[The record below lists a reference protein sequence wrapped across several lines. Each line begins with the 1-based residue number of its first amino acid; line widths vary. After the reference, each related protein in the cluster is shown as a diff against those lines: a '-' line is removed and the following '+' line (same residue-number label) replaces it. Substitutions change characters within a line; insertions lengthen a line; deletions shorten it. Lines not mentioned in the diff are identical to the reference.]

1 MCGIAGI
8 ALRQPKPHL
17 RDRFVEL
24 SLKHLARRGPD
35 AQNRI
40 TYHPTPNVEVDLI
53 HTRLSIIDLAGG
65 VQPMSDDNGA
75 LVFNGEIYNYRDIRL
90 PGESYRTSS
99 DTEVLLKGLGRES
112 LSFLNKTE
120 GMFGFGYLDQKG
132 KKLVVARDQF
142 GIKPVYIYKDDT
154 TFAFASTL
162 APLMAMSRKEINPD
176 SLVEYYTSRGMR
188 SSNTIFKDVIE
199 VAPGY
204 AFILD
209 LDTWTVETVKWAL
222 PRKIEALP
230 GTEEDLIDALE
241 KILDESVKRHLISDV
256 PVAALL
262 SGGIDSGLMTA
273 FAARHTNHLSAFTI
287 GFRDAAYDE
296 SQHAAAVAQR
306 YGLKHHVMYCEDDE
320 FIDLIADWPLIMDD
334 AVANPSTV
342 LLYALSRF
350 AREAGYKVLLA
361 GEGADE
367 FFGGYH
373 QQWRFAMAKKLN
385 PAARFFPS
393 IADGIE
399 RFAPHR
405 TRLIHAAKLATGD
418 CTFHGSSMIV
428 EPWLAKELFAVPV
441 GDAPFAN
448 TLNEALLLDQDYRLP
463 DDMLTAADRA
473 TMHASV
479 EARVPFVT
487 RAVADFAASLEERH
501 LISGFSQKVLLRKLA
516 RRHIPASCIDR
527 RKVGF
532 DLPLSRWFRTSLK
545 ERLLDALA
553 NTWQREFFKEG
564 ALDKLVEWHLTGRA
578 NIPDK
583 LWAFYL
589 LEHNVRALR
598 AIS

>member
-1 MCGIAGI
+1 MCGIAGL
-8 ALRQPKPHL
+8 ALRKPDSGL
-17 RDRFVEL
+17 RDKFVRL
-24 SLKHLARRGPD
+24 SLEHLALRGPD
-35 AQNRI
+35 AHGHE
-40 TYHPTPNVEVDLI
+40 TYRPLPDVAVDLI
-53 HTRLSIIDLAGG
+53 HTRLSIIDLSGG
-65 VQPMSDDNGA
+65 AQPMADAQGA
-75 LVFNGEIYNYRDIRL
+75 IVFNGEIYNFREQRD
-90 PGESYRTSS
+90 PAFSYRTTS
-99 DTEVLLKGLGRES
+99 DTEVLLHALGAGGLPA
-112 LSFLNKTE
+112 LNRME
-120 GMFGFGYLDQKG
+120 GMFAFGYLDQTRKR
-132 KKLVVARDQF
+132 LIIARDEF
-142 GIKPVYIYKDDT
+142 GIKPVYFYKDDER
-154 TFAFASTL
+154 FAFASTL
-162 APLMAMSRKEINPD
+162 PPLMALSKKEINPD

-188 SSNTIFKDVIE
+188 SSHTIFKDVIE

-204 AFILD
+204 AFVLDLETWTLESLKWAEPRRLDPVRGTETELLDQLEQILD
-209 LDTWTVETVKWAL
+209 A
-222 PRKIEALP
+222 
-230 GTEEDLIDALE
+230 
-241 KILDESVKRHLISDV
+241 SVKRHLISDV

-262 SGGIDSGLMTA
+262 SGGIDSSLMTA
-273 FAARHTNHLSAFTI
+273 FAARHTDHLAAFTI
-287 GFRDAAYDE
+287 GFRDKTYDE

-306 YGLKHHVMYCEDDE
+306 YGLRHHVMYCEDDE
-320 FIDLIADWPLIMDD
+320 FIGLIADWPLIMDD

-373 QQWRFAMAKKLN
+373 QQWRFAMARKLN
-385 PAARFFPS
+385 PAARHFPV
-393 IADGIE
+393 IAQGLE
-399 RFAPHR
+399 KLAPHR
-405 TRLIHAAKLATGD
+405 TRLVHAARLATGD
-418 CTFHGSSMIV
+418 CAFHGTSMIV
-428 EPWLAKELFAVPV
+428 EPWLAPELFAVPV
-441 GDAPFAN
+441 GEAPFAKS
-448 TLNEALLLDQDYRLP
+448 LSEALLLDQGYRLP

-487 RAVADFAASLEERH
+487 RTVANFAAGLEDRH
-501 LISGFSQKVLLRKLA
+501 LINGFSQKVILKKLA

-553 NTWQREFFKEG
+553 STWQRDYFRPG
-564 ALDKLVEWHLTGRA
+564 ALDKMIDWHLSGRT

>member
-1 MCGIAGI
+1 MKQAY
-8 ALRQPKPHL
+8 AVWL
-17 RDRFVEL
+17 
-24 SLKHLARRGPD
+24 
-35 AQNRI
+35 
-40 TYHPTPNVEVDLI
+40 
-53 HTRLSIIDLAGG
+53 LAGLAALG
-65 VQPMSDDNGA
+65 GATANAADGSEREVGLLLGGGWADKELVGSKDGDVNPLLGLRYGHRLGYRFNFFGDVVGGPYNGNASNIDDLGIVTA
-75 LVFNGEIYNYRDIRL
+75 RG
-90 PGESYRTSS
+90 
-99 DTEVLLKGLGRES
+99 GLEW
-112 LSFLNKTE
+112 L
-120 GMFGFGYLDQKG
+120 
-132 KKLVVARDQF
+132 
-142 GIKPVYIYKDDT
+142 
-154 TFAFASTL
+154 FASG
-162 APLMAMSRKEINPD
+162 ARYD
-176 SLVEYYTSRGMR
+176 W
-188 SSNTIFKDVIE
+188 F
-199 VAPGY
+199 
-204 AFILD
+204 
-209 LDTWTVETVKWAL
+209 
-222 PRKIEALP
+222 
-230 GTEEDLIDALE
+230 
-241 KILDESVKRHLISDV
+241 
-256 PVAALL
+256 L
-262 SGGIDSGLMTA
+262 SGGVGAMYVY
-273 FAARHTNHLSAFTI
+273 LS
-287 GFRDAAYDE
+287 
-296 SQHAAAVAQR
+296 
-306 YGLKHHVMYCEDDE
+306 EDDD

-428 EPWLAKELFAVPV
+428 EPWLAQELFAVPV
-441 GDAPFAN
+441 GAAPFAN

-553 NTWQREFFKEG
+553 NTWQREFFREG
-564 ALDKLVEWHLTGRA
+564 ALDKLVDWHLSGRA